1 MQGRPIILKAKLFHG
16 FSDPARLSILE
27 TLRSGSLTVTEIVNH
42 VGLSQPNVS
51 NHLGCLRECGLV
63 NSTQEG
69 RYTRYQISD
78 EHIGTLLSLAEELLA
93 NIGNNI
99 YQCTRYNLP
108 REIAEKKN
116 E

>member
-1 MQGRPIILKAKLFHG
+1 MQGRSISLKAKLFHG

-27 TLRSGSLTVTEIVNH
+27 SLRSGPLTVTEIVNH

-69 RYTRYQISD
+69 RYIRYQISD
-78 EHIGTLLSLAEELLA
+78 KRIVTLLSLAEKLLTD
-93 NIGNNI
+93 IGNNI

-108 REIAEKKN
+108 SEIAEKIK
-116 E
+116 